1 MSDHDQL
8 FKTLIRRFFGDLL
21 RIVVPEMA
29 DEMRL
34 DRARFLEGELF
45 TDVPEGKRR
54 RLDLV
59 AEVPTEDA
67 RVEIVLIHVEV
78 EARARGRAMDKR
90 MWRYAMQLWLRHG
103 EPVVPIVIY
112 LTGGQPGVHA
122 ITVEHRFAGRCLA
135 SFTYST
141 FGLARSRAVRYLDR
155 PEALAPALAA
165 LMDHRGLSPARHKLE
180 CLRRIARLE
189 IDDAG
194 RFLLV
199 NCVETYVQ
207 WDDAAQEEY
216 DALLAEEQNR
226 EVSTMEMTWADR
238 IRLEGQEIGL
248 EKGRQEGRREG
259 REAGRVEGRVEG
271 MRAVVLAQIEAR
283 FGDLPADRRRRI
295 EAIASPDEL
304 GRMADRLLVARS
316 LDDLGI

>member
-21 RIVVPEMA
+21 CIVVPEMA
-29 DEMRL
+29 GEMRL
-34 DRARFLEGELF
+34 DRVRFLEGELF

-67 RVEIVLIHVEV
+67 RVEIVLVHVEV
-78 EARARGRAMDKR
+78 EARARGRAMDPR

-103 EPVVPIVIY
+103 APVVPIVIH
-112 LTGGQPGVHA
+112 LTGGRPDVHEV
-122 ITVEHRFAGRCLA
+122 TVEHRFAGRRLA
-135 SFTYST
+135 SFTYSA
-141 FGLARSRAVRYLDR
+141 FGLGRSEALRYLDR
-155 PEALAPALAA
+155 PELLAPALAA
-165 LMDHRGLSPARHKLE
+165 LMDRDELSPARHKLE
-180 CLRRIARLE
+180 CLRRIARAE

-207 WDDAAQEEY
+207 WDDEAQEEY
-216 DALLAEEQNR
+216 ESLLAAEENR
-226 EVSTMEMTWADR
+226 EVNAMEMTWADK
-238 IRLEGQEIGL
+238 IRMEGQEIGL
-248 EKGRQEGRREG
+248 EEGRLEG
-259 REAGRVEGRVEG
+259 REKGRVEG
-271 MRAVVLAQIEAR
+271 MRAVVLAQIRSR
-283 FGDLPADRRRRI
+283 FGAVPAERRRRI
-295 EAIASPDEL
+295 EAIDSPDEL
-304 GRMADRLLVARS
+304 TRLADRLLVARS